1 MKALEPWERG
11 LLVMAN
17 DLEKLLSAVQGG
29 KLSQREMQEVGKLL
43 LRGLNQEQRELTQ
56 SLLSDPKKAQ
66 DFLNTPEVKNILK
79 DQ

>member
-1 MKALEPWERG
+1 
-11 LLVMAN
+11 MAN

-66 DFLNTPEVKNILK
+66 DFLNTPEVKIILK